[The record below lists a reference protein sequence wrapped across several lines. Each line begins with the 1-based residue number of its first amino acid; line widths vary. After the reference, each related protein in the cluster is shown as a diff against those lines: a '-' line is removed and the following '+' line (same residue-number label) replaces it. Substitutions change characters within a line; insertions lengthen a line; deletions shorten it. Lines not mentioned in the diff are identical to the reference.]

1 MYKKILVALEN
12 TATDETLLPHIAE
25 LAGKLS
31 SHLLLMHVA
40 DGWAARNFDRLKLV
54 ESEEIR
60 ADRDYLELTAKK
72 LRETGLNVSV
82 QLAMGDPATELIKA
96 AEEQHC
102 DLIAMGS
109 HGHKLIG
116 DIILGSTIHAV
127 RHRTSIP
134 VLSVRAKSK

>member
-12 TATDETLLPHIAE
+12 TAADATLLPHIAE

-40 DGWAARNFDRLKLV
+40 DGWAARHFDRLKLV
-54 ESEEIR
+54 ESEEIT
-60 ADRDYLELTAKK
+60 ADRDYLERTAKK
-72 LRETGLNVSV
+72 LRETGLAVSV

-116 DIILGSTIHAV
+116 DIILGSTIHGV

>member
-54 ESEEIR
+54 ESEEMK
-60 ADRDYLELTAKK
+60 ADRDYLERTAEQ
-72 LRETGLNVSV
+72 LRETGLQVGV

-96 AEEQHC
+96 AQEQHC

-116 DIILGSTIHAV
+116 DFILGSTIHEV

-134 VLSVRAKSK
+134 EPLSLRSS